1 MSPAAGG
8 KARRVGAWSIT
19 RYGARV
25 AALSE
30 PQQHELAT
38 VLVDLIKG
46 PGLYKQ
52 VLGVDLLQQEF
63 LASLGG
69 MVTEPLRLIMSVVH
83 LQEEHFRRTPMDDH
97 APDRRSALAINAKAM
112 INQMIETYFC
122 RAKPLA
128 AWCTTAL
135 LSPDLSIIFLRFCD
149 DARTISR
156 VAQVCKAWA
165 SGVVL
170 QPLWRAVVTKRWPG
184 LGQQLPELGCWRR
197 TYRLLS
203 QRSQASDHLQYV
215 RQQERIL
222 ERLNTEYGFT
232 CVLTDRDDGAVLF
245 RTKCYLELDGD
256 RLSDMCVSICAEAF
270 DRATQMPM
278 PSKFYLAMP
287 DFDPDNDGMPSW
299 SACGT
304 VSAML
309 LVSRVSDELVTQL
322 ANFEIE
328 LSEFTGERRF
338 VSVDDDTTLF
348 HAAGNPA
355 ARILLP
361 SLWNRTDFVHNIIPG
376 SHVSFEVDRSGR
388 PHPHDMLPWNVR
400 EVNHP
405 ADTTFFRINVEFTGT
420 PVPQVDAP
428 ADTSSAGPSAG
439 ASAGASAAIPAGRR
453 WQLDRLELRLHW
465 GREVDRA
472 RNAPK
477 ITTADLGGHKG
488 VPPSELFHLLTVCEW
503 L

>member
-1 MSPAAGG
+1 
-8 KARRVGAWSIT
+8 
-19 RYGARV
+19 
-25 AALSE
+25 
-30 PQQHELAT
+30 
-38 VLVDLIKG
+38 
-46 PGLYKQ
+46 
-52 VLGVDLLQQEF
+52 
-63 LASLGG
+63 
-69 MVTEPLRLIMSVVH
+69 
-83 LQEEHFRRTPMDDH
+83 
-97 APDRRSALAINAKAM
+97 
-112 INQMIETYFC
+112 
-122 RAKPLA
+122 
-128 AWCTTAL
+128 
-135 LSPDLSIIFLRFCD
+135 
-149 DARTISR
+149 
-156 VAQVCKAWA
+156 
-165 SGVVL
+165 
-170 QPLWRAVVTKRWPG
+170 
-184 LGQQLPELGCWRR
+184 
-197 TYRLLS
+197 
-203 QRSQASDHLQYV
+203 
-215 RQQERIL
+215 
-222 ERLNTEYGFT
+222 
-232 CVLTDRDDGAVLF
+232 
-245 RTKCYLELDGD
+245 
-256 RLSDMCVSICAEAF
+256 
-270 DRATQMPM
+270 MPM